1 MRPARDRLLVL
12 AAQCLLV
19 VGFFVGWEAAGRAGL
34 VDRQIFGTPSQIW
47 TQLVQWI
54 ADGTLE
60 GATLVTLYAVVLGS
74 TIGIVSG
81 LTAGLYLALV
91 PRLGAAVEPFTRFLF
106 ALPKIALIPLFTLW
120 FGLTIKER
128 VAITAVVVFFFVFY
142 SVYTGIRSM
151 PRSMDRMLV
160 LMGAGLTKR
169 ILTLYLP
176 ASVGWVFSGLR
187 IAVPYAFAAAVSAE
201 IVAPI
206 AGVGHLVQ
214 ESSNLLNPGGMF
226 AALFVIAGLGVTA
239 SALTNTLGQRLPWK
253 L

>member
-1 MRPARDRLLVL
+1 MSSRSRHLFVFG
-12 AAQCLLV
+12 AQGVLV
-19 VGFFVGWEAAGRAGL
+19 VTFLAGWEAAGRAGV
-34 VDRQIFGTPSQIW
+34 VDPQIFGTPSQIW
-47 TQLVQWI
+47 TQLVQWLS
-54 ADGTLE
+54 DGTLQR
-60 GATLVTLYAVVLGS
+60 ATFETLEAVVLGG
-74 TIGIVSG
+74 TIGMVTG
-81 LTAGLYLALV
+81 LAAGLYLALV

-142 SVYTGIRSM
+142 AVYTGTRSM

-160 LMGAGLTKR
+160 LMGASLTRR
-169 ILTLYLP
+169 ILILYLP
-176 ASVGWVFSGLR
+176 ASVGWLFSGLR

-201 IVAPI
+201 IVAPV

-226 AALFVIAGLGVTA
+226 AALFVIAALGITA
-239 SALTNTLGQRLPWK
+239 SALTNSLGQRLPWK